1 MQKIVTMALALM
13 FCLLATTALADEL
26 TGEQVGSSNI
36 EVTGSHGGDSL
47 KGP

>member
-1 MQKIVTMALALM
+1 MAPALM

-36 EVTGSHGGDSL
+36 EVAGSRVVDSL

>member
-1 MQKIVTMALALM
+1 VQKIVTMALAVM

-26 TGEQVGSSNI
+26 TGEQVGNANI
-36 EVTGSHGGDSL
+36 EVTVSRGGDSL